1 MAIVRDVPCLHG
13 SDSNTAADTE
23 RNFLPGNQL
32 YRIVCSQGEMAL
44 LGNDGWWAGISVAG
58 GRAREEELYRIHYV
72 NYRRTIDY

>member
-1 MAIVRDVPCLHG
+1 MSASFPVPLVIKRWIQSG
-13 SDSNTAADTE
+13 IPS
-23 RNFLPGNQL
+23 PGIQL